1 MLSSARRA
9 IVYPNPNRADTAD
22 VPRDFLAVVN
32 ALEIDVVYGQG
43 TLAARPAFGL
53 QGRLYCASDQTP
65 KLFFWDNGTG
75 WDPVGALTAGTIRG
89 STTGDVQQEI
99 LQGSVRRID
108 LSSQLKPSGTA
119 VAADE
124 ALRALGATAST
135 AAAGNDARLS
145 DTRVPT
151 AGSVTAAAGAAGAF
165 AGQSY
170 GTVFP
175 TAGLYNGYRFTIFLT
190 NPAGGS
196 NMYDAI
202 YRADLDATYPWHV
215 EGAPLFN
222 EVTTSQ
228 STSSTTYVALA
239 TAGPSVTVPRAGVWQ
254 QEIGMYCNEGT
265 GGATDI
271 GIMSY
276 DIGGTGAVDADAVLG
291 AVSSGGTLGSASNAR
306 LTTKTISAASTA
318 LVAKYRA
325 NSGGSS
331 VVQFQNRWM
340 ATRPIRL
347 I

>member
-1 MLSSARRA
+1 MLSSSRRS

-22 VPRDFLAVVN
+22 VPRDFLAVIN
-32 ALEIDVVYGQG
+32 ALEIDIVYGQG

-53 QGRLYCASDQTP
+53 QGRIYCASDQTP
-65 KLFFWDNGTG
+65 KQFFWDNGTG
-75 WDPVGALTAGTIRG
+75 WDPIGALTAGSIRG

-108 LSSQLKPSGTA
+108 LSAQLKPSGTA

-151 AGSVTAAAGAAGAF
+151 AGSVTAASGAAGAF

-175 TAGLYNGYRFTIFLT
+175 TTGLYNGYRFTIFLA
-190 NPAGGS
+190 NPIGGS

-215 EGAPLFN
+215 TGPAVSSEVDAN
-222 EVTTSQ
+222 ESTT
-228 STSSTTYVALA
+228 STTYAPLG
-239 TAGPSVTVPRAGVWQ
+239 TAGPSITPARAGVY
-254 QEIGMYCNEGT
+254 II
-265 GGATDI
+265 DI
-271 GIMSY
+271 GSNSNDTGSNTSNNY
-276 DIGGTGAVDADAVLG
+276 HSFDIGGSGAVDADAIHS
-291 AVSSGGTLGSASNAR
+291 ATSAGGTVANAANMR
-306 LTTKTISAASTA
+306 RRIKTLSGAGTSLVSKYKVPGGTT
-318 LVAKYRA
+318 L
-325 NSGGSS
+325 
-331 VVQFQNRWM
+331 FWQNRWM
-340 ATRPIRL
+340 AVTPIRM